1 MSYIDPDRHL
11 NPPEPKAMPERE
23 WEADFKCRIGDEGVL
38 VNVLCDVTVNDEI
51 DFESISVCVPVL
63 GERDITDLL
72 NSEHRKQIVSYF
84 ENNFEDIKRDCY

>member
-23 WEADFKCRIGDEGVL
+23 WVADFNCHIGDGDVL
-38 VNVLCDVTVNDEI
+38 VNVVCDVTIDDEI
-51 DFESISVCVPVL
+51 DLENTIVIAI
-63 GERDITDLL
+63 GKGDITDLL

-84 ENNFEDIKRDCY
+84 ERNFEDIKDDYY

>member
-1 MSYIDPDRHL
+1 MSYIDPDRQL

-23 WEADFKCRIGDEGVL
+23 WVAAFKCYIGDEGVL

-51 DFESISVCVPVL
+51 DFESISVCVPAL

-84 ENNFEDIKRDCY
+84 ERNFEDIKDDCY

>member
-23 WEADFKCRIGDEGVL
+23 WEAAFYANIGDGGGV
-38 VNVLCDVTVNDEI
+38 VFVECDVTIDDEI
-51 DFESISVCVPVL
+51 DPESICVTYC
-63 GERDITDLL
+63 GQDITDIL

-84 ENNFEDIKRDCY
+84 ERNFEDIKDDCY

>member
-23 WEADFKCRIGDEGVL
+23 WVADFNCHIGDGDVL
-38 VNVLCDVTVNDEI
+38 VNVMCDVTIDDEI
-51 DFESISVCVPVL
+51 DPESISVIAL
-63 GERDITDLL
+63 GRGDITDLL

-84 ENNFEDIKRDCY
+84 ERNFEDIKDECY

>member
-23 WEADFKCRIGDEGVL
+23 WEADFTCPLGDGDVL
-38 VNVLCDVTVNDEI
+38 VCVLCEVTIDDEI
-51 DFESISVCVPVL
+51 DFESITVL
-63 GERDITDLL
+63 ANGKGDITDLL

-84 ENNFEDIKRDCY
+84 ERNFEDIKDECY